1 MDIRKANTNDV
12 EALLSL
18 FDEARATI
26 ANLGIDQ
33 WQNGYPSREVVD
45 EDIAFSR
52 SYVIEE
58 DGKICGTFVLV
69 EDGEPTY
76 DRIWNGH
83 WSTGDDS
90 RDYVAIHRVAVAVCM
105 RGRGVSTEIIS
116 FADSRRKELGRKS
129 LRIDTHEGN
138 VVMRRMLE
146 KHGFELCGVIY
157 LENGD
162 PRVAYERGCEGRVAT
177 FL

>member
-1 MDIRKANTNDV
+1 MQIRKTTTNDTD
-12 EALLSL
+12 ALLSL

-26 ANLGIDQ
+26 AALGIDQ

-45 EDIAFSR
+45 EDIALAR

-58 DGKICGTFVLV
+58 DGAICGTFVLV

-76 DRIWNGH
+76 DRIFDGSWK
-83 WSTGDDS
+83 TGDRS
-90 RDYVAIHRVAVAVCM
+90 RDYVAIHRVAVAVSM
-105 RGRGVSTEIIS
+105 RGRGVSTKIIS
-116 FADSRRKELGRKS
+116 FADARRKELGRSS

-138 VVMRRMLE
+138 VVMRRMLQ

-162 PRVAYERGCEGRVAT
+162 PRVAYERV
-177 FL
+177 